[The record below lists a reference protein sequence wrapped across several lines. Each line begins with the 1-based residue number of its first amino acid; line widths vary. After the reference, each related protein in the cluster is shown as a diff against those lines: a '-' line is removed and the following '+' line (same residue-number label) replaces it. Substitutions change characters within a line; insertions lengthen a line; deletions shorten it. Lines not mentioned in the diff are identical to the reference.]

1 MKRTIILSILTFGFA
16 LGLGFGNAGA
26 QIFDPTQSFTLN
38 GNSGDNLSFAQYT
51 GNISDLL
58 GVEIT
63 LNVSS
68 VTLNAG
74 IQGTNGGIPSATF
87 TDTISVADSTPAPP
101 NLIETDNFT
110 APSTLAQN
118 VNQTYLV
125 DNFALLPNSSN
136 SEVVT
141 NLVNY
146 VGGSTFNEDV
156 MTSLMDSNVENG
168 NVQQFQGPGDYTVN
182 GTMQIEF
189 LVAAP
194 EPHSWGL
201 ALIAGAAFA
210 TLIARRRSPN
220 VA

>member
-1 MKRTIILSILTFGFA
+1 MKPIIIISMLTFGLA
-16 LGLGFGNAGA
+16 LGLGFGNARA

-74 IQGTNGGIPSATF
+74 IQGANGGIPSATF

-101 NLIETDNFT
+101 NLIETDHFT
-110 APSTLAQN
+110 APATLAQN
-118 VNQTYLV
+118 ITQTYLV
-125 DNFALLPNSSN
+125 DNFAVLPNSSN

-141 NLVNY
+141 NLANY
-146 VGGSTFNEDV
+146 TGGGTFNEDI
-156 MTSLMDSNVENG
+156 MTSMMDSNVENG
-168 NVQQFQGPGDYTVN
+168 NVQQFQGPGNYTVN

-189 LVAAP
+189 LAAAP

-201 ALIAGAAFA
+201 ALIAGAVFA
-210 TLIARRRSPN
+210 AMIARRRLPDR
-220 VA
+220 A